1 MGYSPD
7 KLNKLAEKV
16 GILPSFID
24 RTTNITYHA
33 DDQSKQAILKS
44 LGFLA
49 ETDADIDASFLKLKK
64 EEYAEKKSGKWLH
77 LITFLLFFLTFYVF
91 YNIK

>member
-1 MGYSPD
+1 MGCNPD
-7 KLNKLAEKV
+7 KLNELAEKV

-49 ETDADIDASFLKLKK
+49 ETDDDIDASFLKLKK
-64 EEYAEKKSGKWLH
+64 EVDFLEVINTEDIDET
-77 LITFLLFFLTFYVF
+77 LIVTECVY
-91 YNIK
+91 YPYIK